1 MKKANVLKQMLKKS
15 TAVLSVAAMCVTA
28 FAPVTY
34 AANNETSTPQTT
46 KVEKY
51 VPLGSYTTGH
61 DWVTAQNTD
70 NRYNNITVHF
80 DNCGTQF
87 NEFESGYQKKI
98 KIYNRNSGKET
109 GTVQEQGKMLFENM
123 DLTNTKYSLSFDFKV
138 FDDSYLKDGKDGD
151 RSLQLHFQDKDG
163 KYVNYFRLNDGYMV
177 MSLSGYSMGRYTSDN
192 VDHKVVPYEKG
203 KWTNVEYTVDT
214 KTRELKWYINGA
226 LVATGAIDKDASTTA
241 AISKMIVTYGD
252 SRKLNEYFMEFDNFK
267 VARIEEEEVS
277 AIDKTKQLLYNDYEA
292 ENSVTYDP
300 NKRLGSFTSVERVD
314 SGDDIHKNVA
324 KLNNSGSDGY
334 NYGMLWHD
342 GFRHKKTENETEM
355 YYDDCDDT
363 YIFSFDVK
371 ASEAKKPMY
380 MHAIGRKS
388 NIVSQDG
395 EVNSFGFLFDKNGYF
410 GSWKGWYSTDLNAS
424 MNENNGKTAY
434 KDGWNAVD
442 MVFNKTN
449 KQVSL
454 YLNGGFVNTLN
465 ISDTEWVHPFKI
477 RAEVINNGY
486 YFDNMRVLNVANNS
500 FWYDAK
506 YVGNDI
512 VLDFN
517 QQLVNQDLSAI
528 QLKDEK
534 GNKIGVSSARY
545 DGHKV
550 VLTPAINTD
559 YCKIEMPEHTMGSGG
574 YLLSQTDTVVKKPRF
589 KFDMKLTANDTEIQQ
604 GSIGKLQTNQTIKLA
619 VDCENTTDKEE
630 KVTAIAAAYN
640 DKGMLTAVDLK
651 NLTATKN
658 TETVTF
664 AEVPTFNLPAGT
676 SELKAFAWKNDGT
689 PISDSIVINNMKT
702 TEHEI
707 SDTTVKQLGR
717 YANAN
722 AGGRTYNWPGSGIEF
737 KFNGTGAAVN
747 VSEVTGWYN
756 LDGNG
761 NETISSTTTEEDAPY
776 FTIEVDGE
784 NKGRVAVRNAGKVTL
799 ASGLEKGEHT
809 IKFTRSGEA
818 LRGKLSADKIYIT
831 SDEEEAVPV
840 PTEAKTRKLE
850 FYGDSYT
857 AGYGNL
863 YDQTGSAWATG
874 KNTDFYNSYAAV
886 TARAFDADIN
896 TIAISGKGIVKNGDR
911 TSELTNMTNQL
922 GFADIRIKSTDTPAE
937 WDFAKYTPNAVVVFL
952 GTNDKAAS
960 VSDSDFTQGYTNFL
974 TKLAEKYNEKDVK
987 YILIAKPDVYNSTMK
1002 TMLEDTLGWTS
1013 NGDET
1018 GIYFYTFSE
1027 FYSDCLGHPGAA
1039 NHKKLAK
1046 EMAEFIKGAT
1056 GWDYTAID

>member
-34 AANNETSTPQTT
+34 AANAETSTPQTT

-51 VPLGSYTTGH
+51 VPLGSYTSGYY
-61 DWVTAQNTD
+61 WVAAD
-70 NRYNNITVHF
+70 SSADKDYNNIKVTF
-80 DNCGTQF
+80 DNCGSSTPV

-98 KIYNRNSGKET
+98 RIHNRSSAVED
-109 GTVQEQGKMLFENM
+109 GTVKEQGAMTFENM
-123 DLTNTKYSLSFDFKV
+123 ELENKKYSVSFDFKV
-138 FDDSYLKDGKDGD
+138 LDDSYLKDGENSD
-151 RSLQLHFQDKDG
+151 RSLQLHFLDSNK
-163 KYVNYFRLNDGYMV
+163 KYVNHFRLNDGYMV
-177 MSLSGYSMGRYTSDN
+177 MSLNGYTMSRYTSDN
-192 VDHKVVPYEKG
+192 VDHKVVPYEQD
-203 KWTNVEYTVDT
+203 KWTNVEFTIDT

-226 LVATGAIDKDASTTA
+226 LVATGAIDKDASVTA
-241 AISKMIVTYGD
+241 VINKMIVQYGD
-252 SRKLNEYFMEFDNFK
+252 SRKKSEDFMEFDNFK
-267 VARIEEEEVS
+267 VARIEEEEVPV
-277 AIDKTKQLLYNDYEA
+277 IDKTKQLLYNDYEA
-292 ENSVTYDP
+292 ENSVT
-300 NKRLGSFTSVERVD
+300 NNGFGSFTSVDRVD

-324 KLNNSGSDGY
+324 RIKNNGSSDY
-334 NYGMLWHD
+334 NYGMLWHNS
-342 GFRHKKTENETEM
+342 FRHEKTENETKM

-371 ASEAKKPMY
+371 ASEAKKAMY
-380 MHAIGRKS
+380 MHAIGHKS
-388 NIVSQDG
+388 NIVSEDE

-410 GSWKGWYSTDLNAS
+410 GSWTGWYSLDLNAS

-454 YLNGGFVNTLN
+454 YLNGGFVKKLD
-465 ISDTEWVHPFKI
+465 ISTTEWVQPFKI
-477 RAEVINNGY
+477 KGEVINNGY

-574 YLLSQTDTVVKKPRF
+574 YLLSQTDVVVKKPRF
-589 KFDMKLTANDTEIQQ
+589 KFDMKLTANDTEIKQ
-604 GSIGKLQTNQTIKLA
+604 GSIGKLQANQTIKLA

-651 NLTATKN
+651 NLTAPAN

-664 AEVPTFNLPAGT
+664 AEVPTFNLTSGT

-702 TEHEI
+702 TEHNI

-747 VSEVTGWYN
+747 VSEVTGGYN

-831 SDEEEAVPV
+831 SDIEDAVPV

-857 AGYGNL
+857 VGYGNL

-896 TIAISGKGIVKNGDR
+896 TIAISGKGIVKNGDG
-911 TSELTNMTNQL
+911 TSELTNMKNQL
-922 GFADIRIKSTDTPAE
+922 GFADVRIKSTDTPAE
-937 WDFAKYTPNAVVVFL
+937 WDFAKYTPDAVVVFL
-952 GTNDKAAS
+952 GTNDKSAL
-960 VSDSDFTQGYTNFL
+960 VSDTEFAQGYTNFL
-974 TKLAEKYNEKDVK
+974 TELATKYNGKNVK
-987 YILIAKPDVYNSTMK
+987 YILIAKPDVYNDTMQ
-1002 TMLEDTLGWTS
+1002 TMLKDTLGWTS
-1013 NGDET
+1013 NGDES

-1056 GWDYTAID
+1056 GWNYTAID